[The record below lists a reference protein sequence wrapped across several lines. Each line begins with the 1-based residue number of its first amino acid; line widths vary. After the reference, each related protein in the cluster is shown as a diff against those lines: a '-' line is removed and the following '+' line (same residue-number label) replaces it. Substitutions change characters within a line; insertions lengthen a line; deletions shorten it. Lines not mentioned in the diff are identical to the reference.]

1 MIEDGMP
8 PPLPLTQCDQPQ
20 LDWSRPGTPAASDFG
35 DIYFSTDG
43 GLAETETVFLGGC
56 GLPTGWQNRDRFV
69 IGELGF
75 GSGLNFL
82 AAWRLWDKTK
92 TPSSRLHF
100 VSIEKFPFDAEQL
113 ENALSAWPELKPY
126 SSKLVAAWPGRV
138 KGFHRLHFDDVTLTL
153 IHDDISAALDALDAS
168 IDAWFLDG
176 FSPSKNPDM
185 WAPHIM
191 QRLGSLSAPGARLGT
206 FTVAGAVRSALQEAG
221 FKTEKK
227 EGFGRKRHR
236 LEACFPGEVQ
246 DSKIDITPTIIGA
259 GISGASLAKAF
270 ARRGITPRVFHDPNH
285 PAASHNAAALI
296 KPRFDLQD
304 RPESRF
310 FLASYLYTLQAYQDF
325 TVTKGL
331 SHLPKT
337 DVEFE
342 RFNKLVYNAPLPISH
357 LTLQDNIMIL
367 NTSLVIKPK
376 AVLDSWLSGPLLEG
390 DNWNTADLTILAAG
404 FGLKHILKDTD
415 IALRYSR
422 GQLTWA
428 EPHADILAPITYG
441 GYAIPLPSGT
451 LLGAT
456 HDRVTSDTPFAVR
469 DTDDLANIS
478 NAKTYT
484 GASLVKSSKPSR
496 ASVRVTTADT
506 LPLVDFLEDGRWLF
520 TGLGSRGFVFAPL
533 LAEALVSKICGD
545 PMPVSKQVWARFA
558 EREKSNRKTRPS

>member
-1 MIEDGMP
+1 MP
-8 PPLPLTQCDQPQ
+8 PPLPLTQCDPPQ

-43 GLAETETVFLGGC
+43 GLEETETVFLGGC
-56 GLPTGWQNRDRFV
+56 GLPTGWQNRKRFV

-82 AAWRLWDKTK
+82 AAWRLWDTTK
-92 TPSSRLHF
+92 TPGSRLHF

-113 ENALSAWPELKPY
+113 EKALSAWPELKHY

-138 KGFHRLHFDDVTLTL
+138 KGFHRLHFEDVTLTL
-153 IHDDISAALDALDAS
+153 IHDDISAALDSLDAS
-168 IDAWFLDG
+168 VDAWFLDG

-191 QRLGSLSAPGARLGT
+191 QKLGSLSAPGARLGT

-221 FKTEKK
+221 FETEKK

-236 LEACFPGEVQ
+236 LEARFPGENHDV
-246 DSKIDITPTIIGA
+246 KTDISPTIIGA
-259 GISGASLAKAF
+259 GISGASLTKAF
-270 ARRGITPRVFHDPNH
+270 TRRGITPRVFHDPNH

-310 FLASYLYTLQAYQDF
+310 FLASYLYTLQVYKGF
-325 TVTKGL
+325 TVAEGL

-337 DVEFE
+337 EPE
-342 RFNKLVYNAPLPISH
+342 LMRFKKLKANAPLPISH
-357 LTLQDNIMIL
+357 LTLQDNVMIL
-367 NTSLVIKPK
+367 NTSLVIDPK
-376 AVLDSWLSGPLLEG
+376 AVLKNWLSVPLQEDKDWDG
-390 DNWNTADLTILAAG
+390 SDPMILAAG
-404 FGLKHILKDTD
+404 FGLKHILRDTD

-428 EPHADILAPITYG
+428 EPHGDIEAPITYG
-441 GYAIPLPSGT
+441 GYAIPLSDGT

-456 HDRVTSDTPFAVR
+456 HDRVTNKTPFAVR
-469 DTDDLANIS
+469 DADDLANINS
-478 NAKTYT
+478 AKTYI
-484 GASLVKSSKPSR
+484 GASLVKSPKPSR

-506 LPLVDFLEDGRWLF
+506 LPLIDLLEDGRWLF

-545 PMPVSKQVWARFA
+545 PMPVSKQLWARFA